1 MLVQTG
7 KGTAKS
13 SKPSLFF
20 ASLCPCFQNQMEYQM
35 AKANL
40 ITPYGG
46 KLVDLVV
53 KGAERDELITRAGQL
68 PSIKIT
74 MRNLCDLELIAT
86 GGFSPLT
93 TFMGKADYERVL
105 REMRLADGTLF
116 PLPITLTADPKELPT
131 VGEELALRSANFDL
145 IAVMRLDEVYHWDA
159 ETEAALAYGS
169 TDTKHPMV
177 SEMGRWNKVCIS
189 GPMKVV
195 NLPKYYDFVDLR
207 LTPAQVRERLEKMG
221 NDNVVAFQTRNP
233 LHRIHEELT
242 KRAAAQVNGSLIVH
256 PVVGMT
262 KPGDV
267 DHYTR
272 VRTYKAL
279 VDNHYDKNSTML
291 SLLPLAM
298 RMAGPKEALLH
309 AIIRRNHGANHFIVG
324 RDHAGPGN
332 DSTGKP
338 FYGPYDAQELMK
350 QYEHE
355 LGVKMVPF
363 EMLVY
368 LPDEDRYVEEK
379 DVPKGAKVANISGT
393 QVRDDYLAKGRL
405 LPEWFT
411 RPETA
416 EILREM
422 YPPRHKQG
430 FGIWFTGLSGSGKS
444 ATTQVLTTL
453 LLERGRETAIL
464 DGDVVRTHLSKG
476 LGLAKKTRDTNILR
490 IGFVA
495 GEIVHAG
502 GIVICAAIS
511 PYRATREEA
520 RKMVGENFIEVYMD
534 TPVEVCEQRDVKG
547 LYAKARQAMAD
558 GKPMGFTGV
567 DDPYEPPIKP
577 EISLK
582 GYDSTPED
590 NARIIIKYLEEQGF
604 LLPVK

>member
-1 MLVQTG
+1 
-7 KGTAKS
+7 
-13 SKPSLFF
+13 
-20 ASLCPCFQNQMEYQM
+20 M
-35 AKANL
+35 AKAKL
-40 ITPYGG
+40 IAPYGG
-46 KLVDLVV
+46 KLVNLVV
-53 KGAERDELITRAGQL
+53 DGKEREELLAHASQL

-74 MRNLCDLELIAT
+74 ARNLCDLELIAT

-93 TFMGKADYERVL
+93 TFMGKADYDRVL
-105 REMRLADGTLF
+105 KEMRLADGTLF

-131 VGEELALRSANFDL
+131 VGEELVLRNANFDV
-145 IAVMRLDEVYHWDA
+145 IAIMTLDEVYHWDA
-159 ETEAALAYGS
+159 DTEASLAYGT
-169 TDTKHPMV
+169 TDSKHPMV
-177 SEMGRWNKVCIS
+177 SEMARWGKVCIS
-189 GPMKVV
+189 GPLKVLNV
-195 NLPKYYDFVDLR
+195 PKYYDFVNLR
-207 LTPAQVRERLEKMG
+207 HTPVQVREMLEKMG
-221 NDNVVAFQTRNP
+221 HENVVAFQTRNP

-242 KRAAAQVNGSLIVH
+242 KRAAAQVNGSLIIH
-256 PVVGMT
+256 PVVGLT

-298 RMAGPKEALLH
+298 RMAGPKEAILH

-350 QYEHE
+350 QYESE
-355 LGVKMVPF
+355 LGVKMIPF

-368 LPDEDRYVEEK
+368 LPDEKRYVEEK

-393 QVRDDYLAKGRL
+393 QVRDDYLAKGKL

-422 YPPRHKQG
+422 YPARHKQG
-430 FGIWFTGLSGSGKS
+430 FCIWFTGLSGSGKS
-444 ATTQVLTTL
+444 ATTSVLTSL
-453 LLERGRETAIL
+453 LLERGRETTIL

-476 LGLAKKTRDTNILR
+476 LGFSKEDRDTNILR

-495 GEIVHAG
+495 G
-502 GIVICAAIS
+502 VIADASGAVVCAAIS
-511 PYRATREEA
+511 PYRSTREEA
-520 RKMVGENFIEVYMD
+520 RKMVGENFIEVFMD

-547 LYAKARQAMAD
+547 LYAKARQAMQD

-567 DDPYEPPIKP
+567 DDPYEPPINP
-577 EISLK
+577 EITLK
-582 GYDSTPED
+582 GFGSSPED
-590 NARIIIKYLEEQGF
+590 NARIIMKYLEEQGF
-604 LLPVK
+604 VLPHN

>member
-1 MLVQTG
+1 M
-7 KGTAKS
+7 S
-13 SKPSLFF
+13 
-20 ASLCPCFQNQMEYQM
+20 
-35 AKANL
+35 KANL
-40 ITPYGG
+40 IAPYGG
-46 KLVDLVV
+46 KLVNLVV
-53 KGAERDELITRAGQL
+53 EGKEREELLARAAKL
-68 PSIKIT
+68 PSIKIS
-74 MRNLCDLELIAT
+74 MRALCDLELLAS

-105 REMRLADGTLF
+105 REMRLADGTLW
-116 PLPITLTADPKELPT
+116 PLPITLTVDPKELPT
-131 VGEELALRSANFDL
+131 VGEDLVLRNANNDV
-145 IAVMRLDEVYHWDA
+145 IAIMNLDEVYHWDA
-159 ETEAALAYGS
+159 QTEAALAYGT
-169 TDTKHPMV
+169 TDSKHPMV
-177 SEMGRWNKVCIS
+177 SEMTRWGKVCIS
-189 GPMKVV
+189 GPLQVLNM
-195 NLPKYYDFVDLR
+195 PKYHDFVDMR
-207 LTPAQVRERLEKMG
+207 RTPAQVRASLEAMG
-221 NDNVVAFQTRNP
+221 HDNVVAFQTRNP

-242 KRAAAQVNGSLIVH
+242 KRAAAAVNGSLLIH

-272 VRTYKAL
+272 TRTYKAL
-279 VDNHYDKNSTML
+279 VDHYYDQKTTLL

-309 AIIRRNHGANHFIVG
+309 AIVRRNHGVNHFIVG

-338 FYGPYDAQELMK
+338 FYGPYDAQIVMK
-350 QYEHE
+350 EHEAE

-379 DVPKGAKVANISGT
+379 DVPKGARTLNISGT
-393 QVRDDYLAKGRL
+393 QVRDDYLAKGKL

-416 EILREM
+416 EILRQS

-430 FGIWFTGLSGSGKS
+430 FCLWFTGLSGSGKS
-444 ATTQVLTTL
+444 ATTQVLTEL
-453 LLERGRETAIL
+453 LLEYGREATVL

-476 LGLAKKTRDTNILR
+476 LGFSKEDRDTNILR

-495 GEIVHAG
+495 GEIARHG
-502 GIVICAAIS
+502 GAVVCAAIS
-511 PYRATREEA
+511 PYRAAREEA
-520 RKMVGENFIEVYMD
+520 RKFVGENFIEVYMD

-558 GKPMGFTGV
+558 GKPMGFTGI
-567 DDPYEPPIKP
+567 DDPYEPPVSP
-577 EISLK
+577 EISLQGYGATPEENAHRIVAYLTEK
-582 GYDSTPED
+582 GY
-590 NARIIIKYLEEQGF
+590 
-604 LLPVK
+604 LLKA

>member
-1 MLVQTG
+1 
-7 KGTAKS
+7 
-13 SKPSLFF
+13 
-20 ASLCPCFQNQMEYQM
+20 M
-35 AKANL
+35 AKAKL
-40 ITPYGG
+40 IAPYGG
-46 KLVDLVV
+46 KLVNLVV
-53 KGAERDELITRAGQL
+53 EGKEREELLARAAKL

-74 MRNLCDLELIAT
+74 NRNLCDLELIAT
-86 GGFSPLT
+86 GGFSPLA
-93 TFMGKADYERVL
+93 TFMGKADYDRVL
-105 REMRLADGTLF
+105 KEMRLADGTLW
-116 PLPITLTADPKELPT
+116 PLPVTLTADPKELPT
-131 VGEELALRSANFDL
+131 VGEELALRNANFDL
-145 IAVMRLDEVYHWDA
+145 IAVITLDEVYHWDA
-159 ETEAALAYGS
+159 ETEAVHAYGT

-177 SEMGRWNKVCIS
+177 SEMARWGKVCIS
-189 GPMKVV
+189 GPLKVV
-195 NLPKYYDFVDLR
+195 NLPKYYDFVNLR
-207 LTPAQVRERLEKMG
+207 HTPAQVRAKLEEMG
-221 NDNVVAFQTRNP
+221 HDNVVAFQTRNP

-242 KRAAAQVNGSLIVH
+242 KRAAAQVNGSLLVH
-256 PVVGMT
+256 PTVGMT

-279 VDNHYDKNSTML
+279 VDNHYDKKSTML

-309 AIIRRNHGANHFIVG
+309 AIIRRNHGANHFVVG

-338 FYGPYDAQELMK
+338 FYGPYDAQEYMVK
-350 QYEHE
+350 NESE
-355 LGVKMVPF
+355 IGVKMIPF

-379 DVPKGAKVANISGT
+379 DVPKGAKTANISGT
-393 QVRDDYLAKGRL
+393 QVRDDYLAKGKL

-416 EILREM
+416 EILRET

-476 LGLAKKTRDTNILR
+476 LGFSKEDRDTNIIR

-502 GIVICAAIS
+502 GAVVCAAIS

-520 RKMVGENFIEVYMD
+520 RKMVGDNFIEVFMD
-534 TPVEVCEQRDVKG
+534 TPVEVCEERDVKG
-547 LYAKARQAMAD
+547 LYAKARQAMVD

-567 DDPYEPPIKP
+567 DDPYEPPINP
-577 EISLK
+577 EITLK
-582 GYDSTPED
+582 GVGSSPED
-590 NARIIIKYLEEQGF
+590 NARLIIKFLEDQGYV
-604 LLPVK
+604 LPVK